1 MSENTIQIDTEQ
13 PTKKKV
19 KQKKDKADKKKKVGP
34 PKKVDIKL
42 GMAMDLDDQEILN
55 QATFNESENKVEE
68 IEEFVVNKVM
78 ELKAE

>member
-42 GMAMDLDDQEILN
+42 GMAMDLDD
-55 QATFNESENKVEE
+55 
-68 IEEFVVNKVM
+68 
-78 ELKAE
+78 

>member
-19 KQKKDKADKKKKVGP
+19 KQKKDKTDKKKKVVP

-42 GMAMDLDDQEILN
+42 GMAMDLDD
-55 QATFNESENKVEE
+55 
-68 IEEFVVNKVM
+68 
-78 ELKAE
+78 